1 MCNGVNQKT
10 SEVGEREDVGCI
22 HSVRPE
28 DKLKRGSSNESA
40 SVFETVSLIGLELTN
55 QVS

>member
-1 MCNGVNQKT
+1 VCNGVNQKT